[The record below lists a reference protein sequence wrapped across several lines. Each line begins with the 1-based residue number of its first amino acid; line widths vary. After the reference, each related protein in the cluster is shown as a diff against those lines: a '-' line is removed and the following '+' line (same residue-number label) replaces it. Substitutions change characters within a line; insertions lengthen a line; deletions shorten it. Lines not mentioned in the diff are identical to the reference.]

1 MTTLRRFSTGMS
13 RALGVPLS
21 QVNSVAKRQR
31 KAGLLSPTDQAR
43 QRRTTALGGARLLAG
58 VMVMRIEGAATPAA
72 AVTADIE
79 RLSRLQHG
87 AQLYLDA
94 DFILPGDFTGAVAE
108 ILAALADPARRE
120 RAREWIGR
128 IGLVRGGGRMAGW
141 IEVRAPD
148 GEEWEDFDYAASP
161 EDLSAIMDA
170 APVVRRIEV
179 RLSAL
184 LEIAELLDGGAAR
197 SR

>member
-1 MTTLRRFSTGMS
+1 MTSLTKFATAMS
-13 RALGVPLS
+13 QALGVPLGE
-21 QVNSVAKRQR
+21 VRSVAGRQR
-31 KAGLLSPTDQAR
+31 KAGLLSPIDRARR
-43 QRRTTALGGARLLAG
+43 QRASPLDGARLLVG

-72 AVTADIE
+72 AVTADIG

-87 AQLYLDA
+87 AQLYLDT

-108 ILAALADPARRE
+108 ILAALADPARRP

-128 IGLVRGGGRMAGW
+128 IGLMRGAGRMAGW
-141 IEVRAPD
+141 IEVGGREA
-148 GEEWEDFDYAASP
+148 GEWEDFDYAASP
-161 EDLSAIMDA
+161 EDLAEIMDA

-184 LEIAELLDGGAAR
+184 LEMAQLLGAGPAPPR
-197 SR
+197 